1 MDLACSSGDDR
12 WFDKVFLGEA
22 LMKERIAWFVVAL
35 VVMLAILFLLAAL
48 HLFEP

>member
-1 MDLACSSGDDR
+1 
-12 WFDKVFLGEA
+12 
-22 LMKERIAWFVVAL
+22 MKERIAWFVVVI